1 MKLYEL
7 YFSPTGGTKK
17 VTKYLSTAWT
27 CEKEELDLMSGENMV
42 VPQLDATDICI
53 VAVPSYAGRVPAFA
67 ADVLKRI
74 SGNHAKAVLVAV
86 YGNRE
91 FEDTLI
97 ELRDILENCGFNC
110 IAAVAALAEHSIARQ
125 FAAGRPDAEDAKEL
139 QEFGLTIKEKM
150 ELAHADFEIQVPGNH
165 PYRPAG
171 NIMSKPVGTEECIK
185 CGKCAEECP
194 VWAIPSDN
202 LTSVDKDR
210 CMACMH
216 CIAVC
221 PKQARRV
228 PEEIL
233 AGLVKHL
240 EPLCQ
245 GRKQNQLFV

>member
-1 MKLYEL
+1 MGRLQIYKTGDDRGLYVTTYNKL
-7 YFSPTGGTKK
+7 T
-17 VTKYLSTAWT
+17 
-27 CEKEELDLMSGENMV
+27 GENWK
-42 VPQLDATDICI
+42 I
-53 VAVPSYAGRVPAFA
+53 
-67 ADVLKRI
+67 KRI
-74 SGNHAKAVLVAV
+74 DG
-86 YGNRE
+86 
-91 FEDTLI
+91 FEY
-97 ELRDILENCGFNC
+97 
-110 IAAVAALAEHSIARQ
+110 
-125 FAAGRPDAEDAKEL
+125 
-139 QEFGLTIKEKM
+139 
-150 ELAHADFEIQVPGNH
+150 
-165 PYRPAG
+165 PY
-171 NIMSKPVGTEECIK
+171 IDDKICIK

>member
-97 ELRDILENCGFNC
+97 EFTLPKEINFCPCTLITSTELISSDEGEMYWVDKKDISNLD
-110 IAAVAALAEHSIARQ
+110 AVA
-125 FAAGRPDAEDAKEL
+125 DL
-139 QEFGLTIKEKM
+139 QEMIDVILDE
-150 ELAHADFEIQVPGNH
+150 
-165 PYRPAG
+165 
-171 NIMSKPVGTEECIK
+171 
-185 CGKCAEECP
+185 
-194 VWAIPSDN
+194 N
-202 LTSVDKDR
+202 LTEFQYVREDDEWKV
-210 CMACMH
+210 
-216 CIAVC
+216 II
-221 PKQARRV
+221 K
-228 PEEIL
+228 
-233 AGLVKHL
+233 
-240 EPLCQ
+240 
-245 GRKQNQLFV
+245 